1 MGSSIPLNVN
11 HDDVYNSVQRIL
23 DDGTPLDRITL
34 RMIRTELGERG
45 SLTTIGKHYRL
56 IKARLEKGE
65 GLDIKHLTDIDM
77 DALRDVVTGIV
88 NQRTYLARRE
98 CDASVGAMADIV
110 RGHEA
115 DLELKDEVIE
125 DLEHQVEGLEGE
137 VGAKMISID
146 LLEQEVA
153 RLTGMVDALTAT
165 IATLAPTLVA
175 PGSTPSDHVVAEER
189 QPSVTEVR
197 RAKSGQTEMPLV
209 ASPDADKA
217 GVDGDDQS

>member
-1 MGSSIPLNVN
+1 MGNSMPLHVN
-11 HDDVYNSVQRIL
+11 HDDVHNTVQHIL
-23 DDGTPLDRITL
+23 DGGTPLDRITL
-34 RMIRTELGERG
+34 RMIRSELGERG
-45 SLTTIGKHYRL
+45 SLATIGKHYRL

-88 NQRTYLARRE
+88 DQRTYLARRE
-98 CDASVGAMADIV
+98 CDAAVGAMADIV

-137 VGAKMISID
+137 VGAKMVGID

-165 IATLAPTLVA
+165 IATLAPTMVA
-175 PGSTPSDHVVAEER
+175 QVTSPGDDVATEAR
-189 QPSVTEVR
+189 QPSATEVR
-197 RAKSGQTEMPLV
+197 RAKSGQTEMPLGT
-209 ASPDADKA
+209 SKDADKA
-217 GVDGDDQS
+217 DVDGDDKG